1 MEVRMKWVLNI
12 LGVLLFL
19 MGTLWILQGTGV
31 YAVGM
36 MANQMQY
43 AYAGILV
50 DIVAIVLFIIANRR
64 RKNLPPSSNNPPT
77 SKTNA

>member
-1 MEVRMKWVLNI
+1 MKWVLNI
-12 LGVLLFL
+12 LGVLFFL
-19 MGTLWILQGTGV
+19 MGTLWILQGTGI

-50 DIVAIVLFIIANRR
+50 DIIAIVLFIIANRR
-64 RKNLPPSSNNPPT
+64 RKNIPPSSNNPPT
-77 SKTNA
+77 SNTNA